1 MLKVFTVVGT
11 RPEIIRLSRIIPK
24 LDQFFEHSL
33 IHTGQNF
40 DYELNEIFFNDL
52 GIRKPDFFLNSAG
65 TSSSDSIANV
75 IKSTDKL
82 LKKYKPDIFF
92 VLGDTNSAFSAIA
105 AKKNKVPILHMEAGN
120 RCFDQRV
127 PEEVNRKI
135 IDHISDLNI
144 TYSDIAREHLLRENI
159 RADNI
164 VKVGSPL
171 TEVIDFY
178 YSKIQKSLILETLNL
193 KKHGFILLSSHRE
206 ENIESNKMF
215 TNLCNI
221 INNLHQDYSLPIIV
235 STHPRTRK
243 KIESTKTIFDGDIR
257 LLKPLSFTDYVK
269 LQISA
274 SVVISDSGSLS
285 EESSI
290 LNFPAINIRETQERH
305 EAIEE
310 TSVMFTGMNYESI
323 KIAMTILGTQKRGKN
338 RNINP
343 VSDYQSKNVS
353 EKIPRLILSYKDYID
368 QNVWKKQ
375 IL

>member
-75 IKSTDKL
+75 IKHTEKL
-82 LKKYKPDIFF
+82 IKKHKPDIFF

-178 YSKIQKSLILETLNL
+178 YSKIQKSLILKTLNL

-221 INNLHQDYSLPIIV
+221 INNLHLDYSLPIIV

-243 KIESTKTIFDGDIR
+243 KIESTKIIFDGDIR

-274 SVVISDSGSLS
+274 AVVISDSGSLS

-323 KIAMTILGTQKRGKN
+323 KSAMTILGTQKRGKY
-338 RNINP
+338 RNINL

-368 QNVWKKQ
+368 QNVWKK
-375 IL
+375 